1 MFQHAVL
8 ECLIHVRLMV
18 LQDIN
23 EVQEVFRYIKV
34 IIDHVRNLFLGHLV
48 QFIGMHG
55 FIFSTTTQH
64 QLESRDCHLSL
75 FAPFSKVY
83 LLVHI
88 FLRCHVKLC
97 LRIPLAY
104 HTKGR
109 NVKVALRVV
118 G

>member
-1 MFQHAVL
+1 MLQHAVL

-18 LQDIN
+18 FQDIY

-34 IIDHVRNLFLGHLV
+34 IIDHVSNLFLGHLV

-75 FAPFSKVY
+75 LAQFSKVY

-88 FLRCHVKLC
+88 FLRCHV
-97 LRIPLAY
+97 
-104 HTKGR
+104 
-109 NVKVALRVV
+109 
-118 G
+118 